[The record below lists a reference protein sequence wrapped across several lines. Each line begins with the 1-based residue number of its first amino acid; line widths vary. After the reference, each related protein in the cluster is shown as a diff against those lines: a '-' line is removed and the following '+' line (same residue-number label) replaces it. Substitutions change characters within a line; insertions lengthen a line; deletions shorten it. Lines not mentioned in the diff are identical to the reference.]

1 MDKDIEKKFIYVDE
15 VDKSFGL
22 AGMAISLTAWD
33 KHDMISSITLDAEG
47 EDSSITF
54 SPEFF
59 FSQNPRMSARIAWN
73 ELVKQYQ
80 MFVGM
85 VIGNIMCRKTAGKND
100 RMGEELASDI
110 YSLVEDEGLDLCSLE
125 KDEIEI
131 IFNKTYNFLSDFFSD
146 SRMAA
151 AADRFASD
159 LRLRRSMSTYDIED
173 ELRLLHF

>member
-1 MDKDIEKKFIYVDE
+1 MEKKFAYTDE

-22 AGMAISLTAWD
+22 AGMAISLNVFD
-33 KHDMISSITLDAEG
+33 NHMMISSITLDAEDG
-47 EDSSITF
+47 ESSISL

-85 VIGNIMCRKTAGKND
+85 VVGNILCRKAVS
-100 RMGEELASDI
+100 RGESLGGELQAAVH
-110 YSLVEDEGLDLCSLE
+110 SLVEDEGRDMCELE
-125 KDEIEI
+125 EDEIDM
-131 IFNKTYNFLSDFFSD
+131 IFSKTYKYFSEYFRD
-146 SRMAA
+146 HRIAS

-159 LRLRRSMSTYDIED
+159 LRLRRSMTAHDIDE
-173 ELRLLHF
+173 ELRLLRF